1 MTDRTSEPA
10 ELSIPAIGKPSIWE
24 NLLSQFCQAIVCGQI
39 TIDFPSGRRATF
51 RGDQPGPEASLKI
64 FHQRA
69 LRRLLFG
76 GDMGLAEGFM
86 AAEWETPDLSAL
98 LRFGIANFLAM
109 DKLLRGSWA
118 RRMVNRLYHLLHANT
133 RRGSRRNIAAHY
145 DLGNDFY
152 RLWLDQSM
160 TYSAAIFEAMDEPLV
175 AAQERKYQRLAEK
188 IGLCDG
194 DSVLE
199 IGCGWGGFAEY
210 AARHFD
216 CTILCLT
223 LSQEQADFATAR
235 IKDAGLEKQVEIRIQ
250 DYRDVGGE
258 FDKIVSIEMFEAVGE
273 ANWPTYFD
281 TVRQRL
287 KADGKA
293 GIQTITIADSAFAG
307 YRKNTVFIQRY
318 IFPGGMLANPTQ
330 FIAIADRLG
339 LQNDDS
345 FFFGDSYAET
355 MRRWDHGFR
364 AAWPKIAALGF
375 DDRFYRMWRYYMC
388 YCEAGFVHGHIDVGQ
403 FVLTRK

>member
-10 ELSIPAIGKPSIWE
+10 ELSIPAIGEPSIWE

-160 TYSAAIFEAMDEPLV
+160 TYSAAIFEAMDEPLF

-235 IKDAGLEKQVEIRIQ
+235 IKDAGLKKQVEIRIQ

-281 TVRQRL
+281 TLRQRL

-307 YRKNTVFIQRY
+307 YRKNTDFIQRY
-318 IFPGGMLANPTQ
+318 IFPGGMLANPTR

-388 YCEAGFVHGHIDVGQ
+388 YCEAGFVNGHIDVGQ

>member
-1 MTDRTSEPA
+1 MTDRTSDPA
-10 ELSIPAIGKPSIWE
+10 VLSMPAISRPSIWE
-24 NLLSQFCQAIVCGQI
+24 NLLSRFCQSIICGQI

-51 RGDQPGPEASLKI
+51 RGAQAGPQANLKI

-86 AAEWETPDLSAL
+86 AAEWETSDLSQL
-98 LRFGIANFLAM
+98 LHFGIANFMAM
-109 DKLLRGSWA
+109 DKLLRGSWL
-118 RRMVNRLYHLLHANT
+118 RRMANRMYHQLHANT

-160 TYSAAIFEAMDEPLV
+160 TYSAAIFEAIDGPL
-175 AAQERKYQRLAEK
+175 ADAQHRKYERLADK
-188 IGLCDG
+188 IGLSDG
-194 DSVLE
+194 DNILE

-210 AARHFD
+210 AARRFN

-223 LSQEQADFATAR
+223 LSQEQATFARNR
-235 IKDAGLEKQVEIRIQ
+235 IKQAGLETQVEIRIQ
-250 DYRDVGGE
+250 DYRDVTGE

-273 ANWPTYFD
+273 ANWPIYFQ
-281 TVRQRL
+281 TVQQRL
-287 KADGKA
+287 KPGGKA
-293 GIQTITIADSAFAG
+293 GIQAITIAESAFEE
-307 YRKNTVFIQRY
+307 YRENTDFIQRY
-318 IFPGGMLANPTQ
+318 IFPGGMLASPER
-330 FIAIADRLG
+330 FLAIAENQD
-339 LQNDDS
+339 LQADDS

-355 MRRWDHGFR
+355 MRRWDHAFT
-364 AAWPKIAALGF
+364 AAWPDITELGF
-375 DDRFYRMWRYYMC
+375 DDRFFRMWRYYMC

-403 FVLTRK
+403 FVLSRT

>member
-1 MTDRTSEPA
+1 
-10 ELSIPAIGKPSIWE
+10 
-24 NLLSQFCQAIVCGQI
+24 
-39 TIDFPSGRRATF
+39 
-51 RGDQPGPEASLKI
+51 
-64 FHQRA
+64 
-69 LRRLLFG
+69 
-76 GDMGLAEGFM
+76 
-86 AAEWETPDLSAL
+86 
-98 LRFGIANFLAM
+98 M

-160 TYSAAIFEAMDEPLV
+160 TYSAAIFESMDEPLV

-307 YRKNTVFIQRY
+307 YRKNTDFIQRY
-318 IFPGGMLANPTQ
+318 IFPGGMLANPTR

>member
-24 NLLSQFCQAIVCGQI
+24 NLLSQFGQAIICGQI

-273 ANWPTYFD
+273 ANWPTYFN

-293 GIQTITIADSAFAG
+293 GIQTITIADFAFAG
-307 YRKNTVFIQRY
+307 YRKNTDFIQRY
-318 IFPGGMLANPTQ
+318 IFPGGMLANPTR

-339 LQNDDS
+339 LQNDDT

-388 YCEAGFVHGHIDVGQ
+388 YCEAGFVHDHIDVGQ

>member
-24 NLLSQFCQAIVCGQI
+24 NLLSQFGQAIICGQI

-307 YRKNTVFIQRY
+307 YRKNTDFIQRY
-318 IFPGGMLANPTQ
+318 IFPGGMLANPTR

-364 AAWPKIAALGF
+364 TAWPKIAALGF

-388 YCEAGFVHGHIDVGQ
+388 YCEAGFVHDHIDVGQ